1 MAEIVGETLVRSV
14 LSVFALIGVTAACQ
28 PPSSEPTDYTGPII
42 DMHLHAYPA
51 NGNGPPGQAV
61 CPGVAADLR
70 FDPGTS
76 WPRKFGERMSSGH
89 CETPIPG
96 AMTDEEVRDQTIA
109 ALRRYNARGVL
120 SGSPEKLADWM
131 AVAPDLFFPGPN
143 FRGRDDDPSP
153 DQLGA
158 QFENGDL
165 EVFAEITAQYN
176 GIMAD
181 DSQLTD
187 YWSMA
192 ADLDVPVGIHMGVG
206 PPGAYLL
213 GAPNFAVQS
222 PMHLEPILKKHP
234 TLRVYVMHGGMPY
247 VEDMKA
253 LMYAYP
259 HLHLDTGVLQMAMTR
274 EAYYAYLEDLIQA
287 GFIDRIMFGSDQMNW
302 PGLID
307 EGINAINDAPFLS
320 YNQKKMILHDN
331 AARFL
336 RLDSAS

>member
-1 MAEIVGETLVRSV
+1 MRSV
-14 LSVFALIGVTAACQ
+14 CTILASVSMLAGCQ
-28 PPSSEPTDYTGPII
+28 APISEPTIYTGPII

-51 NGNGPPGQAV
+51 DGNGPPGQMV

-70 FDPGTS
+70 FDPGAS
-76 WPRKFGERMSSGH
+76 WPQKFTERMFAGT
-89 CETPIPG
+89 CENPILG
-96 AMTDEEVRDQTIA
+96 AMTDEEVRDQTIDA
-109 ALRRYNARGVL
+109 MRRYNVRGVL
-120 SGSPEKLADWM
+120 SGSPEKLDDWM
-131 AVAPDLFFPGPN
+131 AAAPDLFFPGPN
-143 FRGRDDDPSP
+143 FRGRDDDPSA

-158 QFENGDL
+158 QFESGGL

-181 DSQLTD
+181 DAKLID

-192 ADLDVPVGIHMGVG
+192 AELDVPVGIHMGVG

-213 GAPNFAVQS
+213 GAPGFAVQS

-234 TLRVYVMHGGMPY
+234 TLRVYIMHGGMPY

-274 EAYYAYLEDLIQA
+274 EAYYDYLKDLVRA

-307 EGINAINDAPFLS
+307 EGIDAINDAPFLS
-320 YNQKKMILHDN
+320 YDQKKMILHDN

-336 RLDSAS
+336 RLEMPS